1 MKQSKYPFNLLDKC
15 HIEFDESQPYEVFE
29 IEARSFLNYKRLDLF
44 AILLYIDHTAKGI
57 DTSYAREVYK
67 ERTRAVTGFKFKEQ
81 GNDSK
86 DTFNKFLETLDSL
99 IEIFSSGSFD
109 PNISI
114 IPVDKNNFLLDGAHR
129 IACAAYFNK
138 SVTVVR
144 FTTLDTG
151 FNANYQW
158 LEERFIPTES
168 LDAMALEYCKYKQ
181 NIYMFVFWP
190 KSFRDSRNI
199 EEAYNLIER
208 KTNVVYRKKTKL
220 NYTATRNL
228 ILQIYS
234 HMDWIGTIED
244 QHNNTYGKANE
255 VYDSC
260 EKFEF
265 ILVESDSFEAVS
277 NLKEEIRDMLKIDL
291 ASVHSTDNWYET
303 HQIAN
308 LVLNQNSTHHLETSE
323 PDKFKKSFK
332 LIQDY
337 KKLFKNTSY
346 DPNDYILDASI
357 VLSAYGIREA
367 RDLDYLTANKD
378 DDLSRKIS
386 NNQELIE
393 NHAEFSQ
400 YYNCAIEDLI
410 YNPANYFVFSDMKFV
425 SLENLYQYKIKRAE
439 KKDLIDAR
447 LIKMY
452 RSNEKRSLQY
462 HILKFKNDFNRLMQ
476 IARIESIITL
486 MNILKKIGLYN
497 ILRKIYRFLIK

>member
-1 MKQSKYPFNLLDKC
+1 
-15 HIEFDESQPYEVFE
+15 
-29 IEARSFLNYKRLDLF
+29 
-44 AILLYIDHTAKGI
+44 
-57 DTSYAREVYK
+57 
-67 ERTRAVTGFKFKEQ
+67 
-81 GNDSK
+81 
-86 DTFNKFLETLDSL
+86 
-99 IEIFSSGSFD
+99 
-109 PNISI
+109 
-114 IPVDKNNFLLDGAHR
+114 
-129 IACAAYFNK
+129 
-138 SVTVVR
+138 
-144 FTTLDTG
+144 
-151 FNANYQW
+151 
-158 LEERFIPTES
+158 
-168 LDAMALEYCKYKQ
+168 
-181 NIYMFVFWP
+181 
-190 KSFRDSRNI
+190 
-199 EEAYNLIER
+199 
-208 KTNVVYRKKTKL
+208 
-220 NYTATRNL
+220 
-228 ILQIYS
+228 
-234 HMDWIGTIED
+234 MDWIGTIED

-378 DDLSRKIS
+378 DDLSRKMS

-497 ILRKIYRFLIK
+497 ILKKIYRFLIK

>member
-1 MKQSKYPFNLLDKC
+1 MKFNYFHSKQTRF
-15 HIEFDESQPYEVFE
+15 
-29 IEARSFLNYKRLDLF
+29 
-44 AILLYIDHTAKGI
+44 GI
-57 DTSYAREVYK
+57 RTV
-67 ERTRAVTGFKFKEQ
+67 TRA
-81 GNDSK
+81 
-86 DTFNKFLETLDSL
+86 L
-99 IEIFSSGSFD
+99 SSGITRVS
-109 PNISI
+109 PKISLSLG
-114 IPVDKNNFLLDGAHR
+114 KKLL
-129 IACAAYFNK
+129 
-138 SVTVVR
+138 
-144 FTTLDTG
+144 
-151 FNANYQW
+151 
-158 LEERFIPTES
+158 
-168 LDAMALEYCKYKQ
+168 
-181 NIYMFVFWP
+181 
-190 KSFRDSRNI
+190 
-199 EEAYNLIER
+199 
-208 KTNVVYRKKTKL
+208 L
-220 NYTATRNL
+220 NPFGKRHYEFQR
-228 ILQIYS
+228 LQP
-234 HMDWIGTIED
+234 D
-244 QHNNTYGKANE
+244 Q
-255 VYDSC
+255 
-260 EKFEF
+260 
-265 ILVESDSFEAVS
+265 
-277 NLKEEIRDMLKIDL
+277 
-291 ASVHSTDNWYET
+291 
-303 HQIAN
+303 
-308 LVLNQNSTHHLETSE
+308 THHLETSE